1 MPDRLIGIDAG
12 GTMTKA
18 ALFNAAGQELACE
31 RRPNKM
37 LFPAQGHT
45 ERDADAMW
53 GAVCGAIRAL
63 LEATG
68 VAAAD
73 IAGVSVSGYGS
84 GLYVVDRQGDPIRP
98 GIVSTD
104 SRATG
109 LVASWDRDGL
119 TAENGPRVQQRFWPG
134 QSTALMAWLAE
145 HESQTVERAYSVLFC
160 KDFLRA
166 RLCGEISTDPTDGGI
181 AGLIDVTRSDYV
193 EEIFPPLGLKKWLG
207 KLPPIAPSVEIAGGV
222 TATAAGLTGLLA
234 GTPVIRGVVDVAA
247 SALASGVTDPAR
259 MSVVAGTFSI
269 NSTLHDSP
277 RLSKL
282 PFLQCLYPIGNRY
295 LATEGSATSAGNLD
309 WFCRTVLDGEAARC
323 AAQGKSIY
331 EYCSELVVS
340 AMQRESAALFFP
352 YLFGGPGGAPAGLVG
367 VQAADTLA
375 DIMRAIFEGVV
386 FAHKLD
392 IDGLMTGADA
402 AAISSI
408 RLAGGASRSDI
419 WAQIFADVLGL
430 PVEIT
435 DGSELGA
442 QGVAICAAAAVG
454 LHPDIETAIAQMV
467 RVKRRFT
474 PDPARTAHYRKAF
487 NRFAALS
494 DAMAG
499 LWQGALPAGH

>member
-18 ALFNAAGQELACE
+18 ALFDASGRELACE

-37 LFPAQGHT
+37 LFPAEGHT

-53 GAVCGAIRAL
+53 GAVCDAIQAL
-63 LEATG
+63 LETTG
-68 VAAAD
+68 VTAGD

-104 SRATG
+104 SRATT
-109 LVASWDRDGL
+109 LVAAWDRDGL
-119 TAENGPRVQQRFWPG
+119 TAENGPLVQQRFWSG

-145 HESQTVERAYSVLFC
+145 HEPATVDRAYSVLFC

-181 AGLIDVTRSDYV
+181 AGLIDVTRSAYA
-193 EEIFPPLGLKKWLG
+193 EEIFRPLGLKKWLG
-207 KLPPIAPSVEIAGGV
+207 KVPPIAPSVEIAGRV
-222 TATAAGLTGLLA
+222 TEAAAKLTGLKA
-234 GTPVIRGVVDVAA
+234 GTPVVRGVVDVAA
-247 SALASGVTDPAR
+247 SALASGVTDPR
-259 MSVVAGTFSI
+259 QMSVVAGTFSI

-282 PFLQCLYPIGNRY
+282 PFLQCLYPIGGRY

-340 AMQRESAALFFP
+340 AMGRSSDALFYP
-352 YLFGGPGGAPAGLVG
+352 YLFGGPKGAPAGLIGLKVS
-367 VQAADTLA
+367 DTLA

-386 FAHKLD
+386 FAHKID
-392 IDGLMTGADA
+392 INGLMTGPDA

-454 LHPDIETAIAQMV
+454 LHANIDAAIEGMV
-467 RVKRRFT
+467 RVKRRFA
-474 PDPARTAHYRKAF
+474 PNPEMTAHYRKAF
-487 NRFAALS
+487 DRFAVLS
-494 DAMAG
+494 DAMAS
-499 LWQGALPAGH
+499 LWRPAATSH

>member
-18 ALFNAAGQELACE
+18 ALFDADGQELACE

-37 LFPAQGHT
+37 LFPAPGHT

-63 LEATG
+63 LETTG
-68 VAAAD
+68 VSAGD

-104 SRATG
+104 SRAAD

-119 TAENGPRVQQRFWPG
+119 TAKNGPLVQQRFWPG
-134 QSTALMAWLAE
+134 QSTALMTWLST
-145 HESQTVERAYSVLFC
+145 HEPEIVERAYSVLFC

-166 RLCGEISTDPTDGGI
+166 RLCGEMSTDPTDGGI
-181 AGLIDVTRSDYV
+181 AGLIDVTRSAYA
-193 EEIFPPLGLKKWLG
+193 EEIFRPLGLQGWLG
-207 KLPPIAPSVEIAGGV
+207 KLPPIAPSVEVAGGV
-222 TATAAGLTGLLA
+222 TESAARLTGLKA
-234 GTPVIRGVVDVAA
+234 GTPVVRGVLDVAA
-247 SALASGVTDPAR
+247 SALASGVTDPSQ

-269 NSTLHDSP
+269 NSTLHDAP

-309 WFCRTVLDGEAARC
+309 WVCRTILDGEAARC

-331 EYCSELVVS
+331 EFCSEQVVAAMDRDSS
-340 AMQRESAALFFP
+340 AMFFP
-352 YLFGGPGGAPAGLVG
+352 YLFGGPGGAPAGLIG
-367 VQAADTLA
+367 VRASDTLG
-375 DIMRAIFEGVV
+375 DVIRAIFEGVV
-386 FAHKLD
+386 CAHKLD
-392 IDGLMTGADA
+392 IDGLFTGPDA
-402 AAISSI
+402 AKPTSI

-419 WAQIFADVLGL
+419 WAQIFADVLDL

-442 QGVAICAAAAVG
+442 QGVAICASVAVG
-454 LHPDIETAIAQMV
+454 LHADLDTAIAKMV
-467 RVKRRFT
+467 RVKRRFAPNPEMT
-474 PDPARTAHYRKAF
+474 NRYRRLFARF
-487 NRFAALS
+487 SALS
-494 DAMAG
+494 EALATT
-499 LWQGALPAGH
+499 WPALPA